1 MGQREEG
8 GYGMFNPNNSRER
21 LGLIKGGFVIGL
33 VLWGGQT
40 LLVPGQSTTL
50 QLEISASC
58 ENAMLLV
65 NGRVYSGRPVT
76 LSVPLGETITLEA
89 INKQLNNCGLQE
101 ALHYF
106 DRWDFNGEPYSKAPQ
121 QLRLR
126 AGQLPFTA
134 NARVQAVYR
143 TQAAQFCDVA
153 VDAQDSQGQYLHGTF
168 IEVRPIDILGEGDG
182 VTPFVRSFDE
192 LTDVLLQASP
202 QVSLGN
208 ISYRFVRWEIEEAQ
222 FLPTLSADPT
232 LVKLRCRSARAQA
245 HALYAVATMPSG
257 CPDLSIRHLYVQV
270 SQISPFTWLLSPRAH
285 VENIGTVTVP
295 TASTTAF
302 LLNGAPIGE
311 VTTSPLPPGVGE
323 QASVTQILTTGSYIL
338 TVIADSK
345 NQISECSEENNI
357 KEAVVTVP

>member
-1 MGQREEG
+1 
-8 GYGMFNPNNSRER
+8 MFNPSRGV

-40 LLVPGQSTTL
+40 LLVPGQNTTL
-50 QLEISASC
+50 QLELSASC
-58 ENAMLLV
+58 ENAMLLA
-65 NGRVYSGRPVT
+65 NGRLYSGRPVT
-76 LSVPLGETITLEA
+76 LAVPLGETITLEA
-89 INKQLNNCGLQE
+89 VTKQLNNCGLQQT
-101 ALHYF
+101 LHYF
-106 DRWDFNGEPYSKAPQ
+106 DRWDFNGEPYSKASQ
-121 QLRLR
+121 HLRLR

-168 IEVRPIDILGEGDG
+168 IEVRPLDIVGEGDG

-208 ISYRFVRWEIEEAQ
+208 ISYRFVRWEIAGAQ
-222 FLPTLSADPT
+222 LLPSADPT
-232 LVKLRCRSARAQA
+232 LVKLRCRSPRVQT

-270 SQISPFTWLLSPRAH
+270 SQISPFTWMLSPRAH

-295 TASTTAF
+295 TTSTTAF
-302 LLNGAPIGE
+302 FLNGAPIGE

-323 QASVTQILTTGSYIL
+323 QASATQLLTAGSYIL
-338 TVIADSK
+338 TVVADSK
-345 NQISECSEENNI
+345 NQIAECSEENNI